1 MQEGLPTVVTT
12 GSIHNTRPLTLLQAT
27 HRIMG
32 MCLANTHKLQWI
44 NTDMDMRMAVEVVS
58 SRCKS
63 NKRRFMS
70 NMDMGLLR

>member
-1 MQEGLPTVVTT
+1 
-12 GSIHNTRPLTLLQAT
+12 
-27 HRIMG
+27 MG